1 MLHHNLLSAMTM
13 RKRTTWLVLLGLGVL
28 SCGIPGP
35 LQARPQQSSSAEG
48 GSAPSST
55 AGSSSQHS
63 DQQLPGRITG
73 TVVDQTGAVV
83 PGARVRLTR
92 DAQSPVQ
99 EVLTDEDGQ
108 FSFFNLA
115 PGPFQLAIAS
125 PGFANRTA
133 SGILRSGDSY
143 AVPQIALMVS
153 SDTTEM
159 RVLLTP
165 TEVAEDQIKQQEK
178 QRVLGVIP
186 NFYVTY
192 IQ

>member
-1 MLHHNLLSAMTM
+1 M

-133 SGILRSGDSY
+133 SGR
-143 AVPQIALMVS
+143 VS
-153 SDTTEM
+153 ATESAAD
-159 RVLLTP
+159 P
-165 TEVAEDQIKQQEK
+165 TAGMQATKAARRRPFTMLSPWGEDQLCSAAD
-178 QRVLGVIP
+178 R
-186 NFYVTY
+186 
-192 IQ
+192 